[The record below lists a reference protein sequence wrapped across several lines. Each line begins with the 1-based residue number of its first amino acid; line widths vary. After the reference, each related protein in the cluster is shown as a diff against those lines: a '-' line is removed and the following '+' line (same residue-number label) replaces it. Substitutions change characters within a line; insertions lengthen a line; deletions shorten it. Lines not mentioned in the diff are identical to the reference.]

1 MKNFAVT
8 FFAAALGLLVV
19 LFIYDRLVLAP
30 RITEATAAPALGEAR
45 NEAKAI
51 SDELDASVKKSVEGA
66 KQAMSDQANEA
77 DRRRLANDALVRA
90 QAFKVS
96 VTEFYLTNMAWPT
109 TAKDIGLDAPGAYA
123 GGAVT
128 GIALGSQGA
137 IVVSIDDTFSP
148 ASTIRMTPR
157 ANTTGMIDWRCV
169 VDGSDELR
177 RYLLACK
184 G

>member
-8 FFAAALGLLVV
+8 FFAAALGLLVA

-30 RITEATAAPALGEAR
+30 RIAEATAAPALGEAR
-45 NEAKAI
+45 NEARAI
-51 SDELDASVKKSVEGA
+51 SEELDASVKKSVDGA
-66 KQAMSDQANEA
+66 RQAMSDQASEA
-77 DRRRLANDALVRA
+77 DRRRLANEALVRA
-90 QAFKVS
+90 AGFKVA
-96 VTEFYLTNMAWPT
+96 VAEYYLTNMAWPT

-128 GIALGSQGA
+128 SVALGPQGA
-137 IVVSIDDTFSP
+137 IVVSMDDTFSP
-148 ASTIRMTPR
+148 ASTIRMSPR
-157 ANTTGMIDWRCV
+157 ANATGMIDWRCV
-169 VDGSDELR
+169 VEGSDELR